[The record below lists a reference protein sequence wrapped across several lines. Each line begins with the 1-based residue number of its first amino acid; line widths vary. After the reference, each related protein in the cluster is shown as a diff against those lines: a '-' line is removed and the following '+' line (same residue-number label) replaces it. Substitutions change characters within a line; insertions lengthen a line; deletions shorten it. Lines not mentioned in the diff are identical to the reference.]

1 MDTVNRDRIKQLKE
15 LKQRHNLTYPK
26 IMDILSM
33 HNCGTC
39 ESTLKK
45 LFSENSEEKGYQT
58 ETISQVYE
66 ALVDEFSDDPVFN
79 DVETLKETN
88 IQIDRLMRRLED
100 TYADRKESYI
110 QTIEVLREQVAH
122 LQEQI
127 AHLQEQITD
136 RDKSIARKD
145 EILEKLLDIYMLKG
159 NGKE

>member
-1 MDTVNRDRIKQLKE
+1 MDTVNSDRIKQLKE

-26 IMDILSM
+26 IMDILSL
-33 HNCGTC
+33 HNCSTC

-66 ALVDEFSDDPVFN
+66 ALVDEFSDDPIFN
-79 DVETLKETN
+79 DVKTLKESN
-88 IQIDRLMRRLED
+88 AQIDRLMRRLED

-110 QTIEVLREQVAH
+110 QTIAV
-122 LQEQI
+122 LQEQVE
-127 AHLQEQITD
+127 HLKEQLAD

-145 EILEKLLDIYMLKG
+145 EILEKLLDIYI
-159 NGKE
+159 KEKE